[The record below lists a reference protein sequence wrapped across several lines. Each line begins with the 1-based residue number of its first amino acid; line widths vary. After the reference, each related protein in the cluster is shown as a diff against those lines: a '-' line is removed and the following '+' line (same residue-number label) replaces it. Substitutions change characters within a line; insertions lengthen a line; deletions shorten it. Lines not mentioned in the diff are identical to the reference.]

1 MKKMF
6 LFSALLLLSGIIYSQ
21 TTKTVGIGGNYATLK
36 LAFDAINAGTIT
48 GDITLNIISDIT
60 DNNSAVLNASGTG
73 SSSYTSVLV
82 QPTGTPPS
90 GMWTLTANIDE
101 AIIDLD
107 GAQNVTINGQLD
119 GMSWAQNLFLV
130 NKGATY
136 LGWGIE
142 FRENAIYNT
151 VEYCHLECNNAST
164 TGAIDFGVPLSSSQG
179 NCHNLIDHCNITHS
193 KSGVLNL
200 GISSVNAW
208 NTNNI
213 IKNCEIY
220 DWRVAGIDLSPN
232 CGRAWV
238 IGGSGEVGGGNHF
251 YQTSSFSAPDVHYA
265 IMVNGGDSIAI
276 MGNYIGGSSP
286 YCNGP
291 AWTNTNTTHPSYAI
305 YVSGGT
311 IADSCFIQSN
321 RILNMNLSGTGFT
334 GIEVN
339 EPVMFIS
346 GNNVGGNGS
355 SDEIKM
361 TGTGNLTGIHAWA
374 DAGSPDFHIFN
385 NMIQLL
391 TINNTSNSQ
400 AVTGISVSS
409 TVNGTLMDIGNNT
422 IQQIHSNGNS
432 SAIAV
437 RGIGVTANYATF
449 TLSSN
454 IINGLISSNG
464 GSYDSKVKGITLDAD
479 YSSITLSKNQIT
491 EMSNN
496 CTGSSGKPEIVGIQV
511 YYENG
516 IITASNNMISIT
528 NGENSNDINIYGIR
542 DQGIS
547 GTGFGTHSYYYNS
560 VYIGGSTIGYT
571 TSACFR
577 RDADFVSTLVNNIF
591 FNDRFSIVPQNN
603 LAVILNSN
611 NSTLLSS
618 NHNDLYTK
626 DVNYVCSADGGTTAL
641 SLTNWQ
647 IAFTPNTDLA
657 SHNVY
662 PGFNSQTD
670 LRINANAYLN
680 KTGDP
685 STGITDDIDG
695 YLRNALTP
703 DPGIN
708 EFPYTS
714 YTVGIGGH
722 FISLKHAFDRI
733 NDGTIQGNIQ
743 LAVIS
748 NIGNDSIASLNASG
762 TGSPPSYYSMVLV
775 QPAGTL
781 VPPTSSYWSLYSMSL
796 TGPMIILNGTSNVI
810 FEGRIQGA
818 TSGSNL
824 VLENH
829 DIYNDAGEVLR
840 YQNGANSNTIKHCVI
855 KANNLGAHGAIFFW
869 GSGPSTTGNS
879 YNTIDSCEIRPSSH
893 GLRNAIYC
901 DSSEHFNTWNII
913 RNCNIHNFL
922 DNGIL
927 ISRPTFAGEGWVDFG
942 NDSWWITGNSFYRD
956 DSSIPDGGTAI
967 ECQKGNSHHILNNF
981 IGGTEPLAM
990 GGSSSISRG
999 IKVMGTYYTYPSQP
1013 DYIEG
1018 NTIRRICS
1026 SQFNGMYVVDQNVDI
1041 GSTEGNKIGDS
1052 LLANAVWCRGAG
1064 AYGMYILNHLD
1075 HQVNIRNNMIANVVD
1090 SAFADGD
1097 ALVGIGTMR
1106 NGTDSY
1112 LGSNGEIS
1120 GNRIFELKDM
1130 SAGYRYHESFFYPAH
1145 PKVYGILVKGNYLT
1159 VRNNKIYKTGVL
1171 VPYFSGTTDT
1181 VVGILT
1187 DTHPGSVTDSCM
1199 ISDNM
1204 VSLGYYTST
1213 CLRESLIGIME
1224 TSVGQGHNNFYFNS
1238 VYIKEGGA
1246 YNQYSTYGFLQKSFS
1261 SNILN
1266 NLFVNNRSSGG
1277 MPGDRGNYAI
1287 GVCDVVGLNSNHN
1300 DLYSAT
1306 PTRVATAH
1314 CGYEPMSLAA
1324 WQSLYAH
1331 PKDLNSVSVFPTF
1344 ISETDLHCSGPA
1356 ILDNLGICIPGY
1368 QEDIEGNPRQNPPD
1382 PGINEFTSK
1391 SYKTWLGE
1399 ASPFWDQAMNWN
1411 PAGVPTTLDNV
1422 RLTPGINYSPTIR
1435 YDGATCLD
1443 LLIDAGVTLTVNPG
1457 KFVEIMG
1464 VLVLVKYCP

>member
-6 LFSALLLLSGIIYSQ
+6 LFSALLLLSGITYSQ
-21 TTKTVGIGGNYATLK
+21 TTKTVGAGGNYTTLK
-36 LAFDAINAGTIT
+36 LAFDAINAGTLT

-101 AIIDLD
+101 ALIDLD

-164 TGAIDFGVPLSSSQG
+164 TGAIDFGTPLSSSQG

-200 GISSVNAW
+200 GISSVNGW

-220 DWRVAGIDLSPN
+220 NWRVAGIDLSPN

-238 IGGSGEVGGGNHF
+238 IGGSGEGGGGNHF
-251 YQTSSFSAPDVHYA
+251 YQTSSFSAPDVNYA
-265 IMVNGGDSIAI
+265 IMVTGGDSIAI

-291 AWTNTNTTHPSYAI
+291 AWTNTNTTHASYAI
-305 YVSGGT
+305 YVSGST
-311 IADSCFIQSN
+311 TADSCFIQSN
-321 RILNMNLSGTGFT
+321 HILNMNLSGTGFT

-339 EPVMFIS
+339 GIFMFIG
-346 GNNVGGNGS
+346 GNNVGGNGT

-361 TGTGNLTGIHAWA
+361 TGTGNLTGMHAWA

-385 NMIQLL
+385 NMIQSL

-409 TVNGTLMDIGNNT
+409 TMNGTLMDIENNS
-422 IQQIHSNGNS
+422 IQQIYSNGNS

-449 TLSSN
+449 TLAGN
-454 IINGLISSNG
+454 LINRLISSNG

-516 IITASNNMISIT
+516 VITASNNMISIT

-560 VYIGGSTIGYT
+560 VYIGGITIGYS

-577 RDADFVSTLVNNIF
+577 RDADFASTLVNNVF

-626 DVNYVCSADGGTTAL
+626 DVDYVCSADGGSTAL
-641 SLTNWQ
+641 SFANWKT
-647 IAFTPNTDLA
+647 AFTPNTDLA

-670 LRINANAYLN
+670 LRITANAYLN

-703 DPGIN
+703 DPGIS
-708 EFPYTS
+708 EFLYTS
-714 YTVGIGGH
+714 YTVGTGGH
-722 FISLKHAFDRI
+722 FVSLKHAFDRI

-748 NIGNDSIASLNASG
+748 NISNDSVASLNASG
-762 TGSPPSYYSMVLV
+762 TGSPPSYYSTVLV

-781 VPPTSSYWSLYSMSL
+781 VPPTSSYWSLSSMTLS
-796 TGPMIILNGTSNVI
+796 GPMIILNGTSNVI

-824 VLENH
+824 LLENH
-829 DIYNDAGEVLR
+829 DIYNDAGEVFR
-840 YQNGANSNTIKHCVI
+840 YQNGASSNTIKHCVI
-855 KANNLGAHGAIFFW
+855 KANNLGAHGAVFFW
-869 GSGPSTTGNS
+869 GSGPSYTGNS
-879 YNTIDSCEIRPSSH
+879 YNTIDSCEIKPSSH

-901 DSSEHFNTWNII
+901 DSSDHFNTWNII
-913 RNCNIHNFL
+913 RNCNIHNFI

-981 IGGTEPLAM
+981 IGGTEPGAT
-990 GGSSSISRG
+990 GGCSSISRG
-999 IKVMGTYYTYPSQP
+999 IAVMGTYYANPSQP

-1026 SQFNGMYVVDQNVDI
+1026 SQFKGIYVVNQNVDI
-1041 GSTEGNKIGDS
+1041 GSSEGNKIGDS
-1052 LLANAVWCRGAG
+1052 LLANAIWCRGTV

-1075 HQVNIRNNMIANVVD
+1075 NVINIRNNMIANVVD

-1097 ALVGIGTMR
+1097 ALVGIGTHR

-1120 GNRIFELKDM
+1120 NNRIFEFKDM
-1130 SAGYRYHESFFYPAH
+1130 SSKFRYHESFFYPAH
-1145 PKVYGILVKGNYLT
+1145 PNVYGIIVKGNYLT
-1159 VRNNKIYKTGVL
+1159 VKNNKIYKIGAL
-1171 VPYFSGTTDT
+1171 VPYYPDVTDT

-1187 DTHPGSVTDSCM
+1187 DTHPGTVTDSCT
-1199 ISDNM
+1199 IYNNEI
-1204 VSLGYYTST
+1204 SLGYYTSN
-1213 CLRESLIGIME
+1213 CLHESLIGLLE
-1224 TSVGQGHNNFYFNS
+1224 NSTEQGHNNYYFNS
-1238 VYIKEGGA
+1238 VFIKEGGDT
-1246 YNQYSTYGFLQKSFS
+1246 NQTSTYGFFLKRHTA
-1261 SNILN
+1261 NVMN
-1266 NLFVNNRSSGG
+1266 NLFINNRSSSF

-1287 GVCDVVGLNSNHN
+1287 GICENSINSNHN
-1300 DLYSAT
+1300 DLYSAN
-1306 PTRVATAH
+1306 PLRVGTVH
-1314 CGYEPMSLAA
+1314 CGYEPLSLTA
-1324 WQSLYAH
+1324 WQFSYPH
-1331 PKDLNSVSVFPTF
+1331 PKDLNSVSVLPTF
-1344 ISETDLHCSGPA
+1344 TSENDLHCIGPA
-1356 ILDNLGICIPGY
+1356 ALDNLGICIAGY
-1368 QEDIEGNPRQNPPD
+1368 HEDIDGNPRENPPD
-1382 PGINEFTSK
+1382 PGINEFNAK
-1391 SYKTWLGE
+1391 SYKTWLGLL
-1399 ASPFWDQAMNWN
+1399 SNFWDEPLNWN
-1411 PAGVPTTLDNV
+1411 PPGVPTALVNV
-1422 RLTPGINYSPTIR
+1422 RLTPGINSPTIR
-1435 YDGATCLD
+1435 YDGAICLD
-1443 LLIDAGVTLTVNPG
+1443 LLIEAGVTLTVNPG
-1457 KFVEIMG
+1457 KFVDIMG
-1464 VLVLVKYCP
+1464 ELVLVKYCP